1 MKQSSLL
8 LSLLFI
14 LAVSSCRQDDYVI
27 LSETYDTGW
36 QAPKGNIVGMY
47 LLNEGNMGSNKASLD
62 YLDLSAT
69 TPTAPYVRNIYAE
82 RNPDVVKELGD
93 VGNDVQIYGSK
104 LWIVVNASNKVEVAT
119 ANSCK
124 RLTTIDIPNCR
135 NIAFNG
141 KYAYISSFVGPIKSP
156 DPQSPLGL
164 VYKVDTATF
173 EKVAVLSVGYQPEE
187 LCIVDNKLYVTNSGG
202 YRPPHY
208 DRTISEI
215 DLYSFKELRK
225 IDVDIN
231 PHRCRTDHYGQLW
244 VTTRGNYGDI
254 PARLYWLSKDHHGTL
269 QLGGVIDI
277 AASGISIVGD
287 SLYYYGAAWNN
298 ATGKN
303 TITYGIVNV
312 RTHQI
317 ISNSLSS
324 SPQLANITMPYGIMV
339 NPINRDFYLMDAK
352 NYVSSGEL
360 LHFKPDGTFDWKVKT
375 GDIPGHAAFVYKK
388 ATP

>member
-1 MKQSSLL
+1 M
-8 LSLLFI
+8 
-14 LAVSSCRQDDYVI
+14 
-27 LSETYDTGW
+27 
-36 QAPKGNIVGMY
+36 
-47 LLNEGNMGSNKASLD
+47 
-62 YLDLSAT
+62 
-69 TPTAPYVRNIYAE
+69 
-82 RNPDVVKELGD
+82 
-93 VGNDVQIYGSK
+93 
-104 LWIVVNASNKVEVAT
+104 
-119 ANSCK
+119 
-124 RLTTIDIPNCR
+124 
-135 NIAFNG
+135 
-141 KYAYISSFVGPIKSP
+141 
-156 DPQSPLGL
+156 
-164 VYKVDTATF
+164 YKVDTATF
-173 EKVAVLSVGYQPEE
+173 EKVAALSVGYQPEE
-187 LCIVDNKLYVTNSGG
+187 LSIIDNKLYVANSGG

-231 PHRCRTDHYGQLW
+231 PHRCHADRYGQLW